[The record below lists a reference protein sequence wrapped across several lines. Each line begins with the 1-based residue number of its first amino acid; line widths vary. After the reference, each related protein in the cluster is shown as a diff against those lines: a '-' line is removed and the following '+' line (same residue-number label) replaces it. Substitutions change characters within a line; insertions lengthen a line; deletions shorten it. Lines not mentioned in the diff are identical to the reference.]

1 MTIFL
6 IRHGETDWNVQMRL
20 QGCEDIELNA
30 TGIKQANRCGKVF
43 KQISIDAILSS
54 PLKRA
59 VKTSEILASY
69 VGLEKVI
76 IDQNLIERDFGKIS
90 GMTPDERDE
99 FNKTGQDAGIENWD
113 SMSKR
118 VIDALL
124 SYYENSAYQNI
135 IAVSHGAA
143 INAVLSVLSKGEI
156 GTGKTWLKNT
166 CVNVLHSDGNS
177 MKIDYY
183 NLTAEEFAKIMNIK
197 V

>member
-1 MTIFL
+1 MRIFL
-6 IRHGETDWNVQMRL
+6 IRHGETDWNVQKRL

-30 TGIKQANRCGKVF
+30 TGINQANRCGEVF
-43 KQISIDAILSS
+43 KQISVDAIMSS

-59 VKTSEILASY
+59 SKTSEIIASY

-99 FNKTGQDAGIENWD
+99 FIKTGQDAEIENWD

-124 SYYENSAYQNI
+124 SYSENSSYQNI

-166 CVNVLHSDGNS
+166 CINVLHSNGS
-177 MKIDYY
+177 TMGIEYF
-183 NLTAEEFAKIMNIK
+183 NLTAEEFATIMNTK
-197 V
+197 A